1 MAKQIF
7 SMEHLTEQIEAPQP
21 LRNVGTGKVRAQT
34 QPQRTVTLCASCQHQ
49 SADNF
54 DVCNNS
60 AWEGGP
66 VGGRFVMWSCSGYTE
81 RG

>member
-1 MAKQIF
+1 MAKPIY
-7 SMEHLTEQIEAPQP
+7 SMEHLTEQIERPVYTKPSIGHTQAKPQP
-21 LRNVGTGKVRAQT
+21 ATA
-34 QPQRTVTLCASCQHQ
+34 TLCASCKHQ

-66 VGGRFVMWSCSGYTE
+66 VGGRFVMWKCSGWE
-81 RG
+81 GK